1 MMRNSSRSYEGKKV
15 LIVGGSAGIG
25 RAVALDLARRG
36 ASVVVAARGRSALE
50 ETVALLREAGPG
62 PHGFVSL
69 DVADTASVSA
79 ACDAAIAE
87 LQGLDVL
94 ICNAGFAVCGRV
106 DTLDEEDFVRLMDIN
121 YMGHVRVVRACLSHF
136 SEQGSGHICL
146 ISSMLGTFGV
156 YGYAAYS
163 ASKFAIVGFAEGLR
177 QEMLEHDVAVSVFL
191 PPTTR
196 TPGLDAENE
205 GKPAVVWQL
214 ESDNS
219 FTKTYDAD
227 QVAGAIVRHIDS
239 GRFEGW
245 IGRDSWLVRRLT
257 QWFPAL
263 TRRIADGELRRAA
276 AKVADEPP
284 KL

>member
-1 MMRNSSRSYEGKKV
+1 MLANAYEGKKV

-50 ETVALLREAGPG
+50 ETVAALREAGPG

-69 DVADTASVSA
+69 DVADTESVSM
-79 ACDAAIAE
+79 ACDSAIAE

-94 ICNAGFAVCGRV
+94 ICNSGFAVCGRV
-106 DTLDEEDFVRLMDIN
+106 DALDEDDFVRLMDIN

-136 SEQGSGHICL
+136 SRQGSGHICL

-177 QEMLEHDVAVSVFL
+177 QEMLQHDVAVSVFL

-196 TPGLDAENE
+196 TPGLEAENDD
-205 GKPAVVWQL
+205 KPAVVWQL

-219 FTKTYDAD
+219 FTKTYEAD
-227 QVAGAIVRHIDS
+227 QVADAIVRHMDS

-276 AKVADEPP
+276 AKVGAKPP
-284 KL
+284 KA